1 MQQFKRANIISIY
14 SWQHPQRLP
23 MYDPF
28 IDEEI
33 DWMARQLYKKLYPHR
48 AKGVEEDE
56 KRMAEKE
63 EAKRPKG
70 PFVPRI
76 VKSSTEKIS
85 FES

>member
-33 DWMARQLYKKLYPHR
+33 DWMARQLNKKLYPHR

-76 VKSSTEKIS
+76 IKTV
-85 FES
+85 F